1 MKKCLLIVLLII
13 ECGVSYSAIPKPIK
27 VRIEYEIG
35 KPLDP
40 DCKGLGICYIISA
53 GSRATSPGYLEYD
66 NNIAICYLSKAEMSE
81 DDLNDFE
88 KNDFIPIDDDFKLS
102 SDLVSQ
108 LLLKPDS
115 FIPKGVYSINSDS
128 EFYIIRFPIEQ

>member
-1 MKKCLLIVLLII
+1 MKKYLLIVLLAI
-13 ECGVSYSAIPKPIK
+13 ECGVSYSEVPKPIK

-40 DCKGLGICYIISA
+40 DCKGLGICYFISA
-53 GSRATSPGYLEYD
+53 GSRVTSTGYLEYE
-66 NNIAICYLSKAEMSE
+66 NNIAVCYLSKAEMSV
-81 DDLNDFE
+81 DDLSDFE
-88 KNDFIPIDDDFKLS
+88 KNDFIPIDDDLKLS

-108 LLLKPDS
+108 LVLKPDS